1 MRGLAATARAATPR
15 RRSSTPHVRRRAVE
29 VWVLLAN
36 LPKRK
41 GRCARRV
48 VSSPATKGRV
58 ACLQQARPRRRAR
71 SLVHQPALD
80 VLELGVCRVMRRLP
94 RESIAGWAAVG
105 GALGGGLRRQGA
117 FIDLQ
122 CAMCVSGQCRV
133 GVRAS
138 RYS

>member
-94 RESIAGWAAVG
+94 RERVAGCAAVG